1 MSESAE
7 VIKMSVTMTRWIR
20 IEPSVA
26 RALHKK
32 RVAGRGPLAALAG
45 AGAGLPA
52 WAPACFCQWTPA
64 VPGFTR
70 RIRGDRAAR

>member
-7 VIKMSVTMTRWIR
+7 VIKMSITMTPRIWI
-20 IEPSVA
+20 ESSVA

-32 RVAGRGPLAALAG
+32 RVAARGPLVTL
-45 AGAGLPA
+45 AGAGLPT
-52 WAPACFCQWTPA
+52 WVPAGFCQWTPA

-70 RIRGDRAAR
+70 LMRGDRAAR